1 MGTNPIGTDKDAAEQ
16 LAAEAVCALQG
27 SDGAGY
33 ERCLRLL
40 TVQPGASGWE
50 HLVDR
55 TITGRLQR
63 SVMELWRRGWQPADV
78 VRMANRRLG
87 AVHARLATDTIAA
100 EMLAYTTTTVDE
112 QWLEQLSALNAQ
124 VWWQD
129 RSNYLQEW
137 RDREGLDREAGIA
150 CVLEVLSMFAVL
162 PSLEQLGPLPG
173 TARRRPSGADDRTD
187 GRGSPSKAI
196 VNQRVLSRV
205 RALLSK
211 AESTDY
217 PAEAETFTAGA
228 QAMMARHSI
237 DAAMLWAQSPGAPDA
252 PRGRRVGVDAPY
264 ETAKAMLVSVVA
276 QANRCQAV
284 WNKELGF
291 STVIGFPA
299 DLDAVELLH
308 TSLLVQATTAL
319 VKSGTRAHGDGKSKT
334 RAFRSAFLT
343 SYAQRIGER
352 LSAEA
357 GEAVHQASAEP
368 GHAGLLPVLAAR
380 DRAIEEA
387 VDVMF
392 GKTKKHRVAARYDME
407 GWMSGR
413 AAADVAA
420 LQENRRIPGSH

>member
-1 MGTNPIGTDKDAAEQ
+1 MGTNPIGADKDAAEQ
-16 LAAEAVCALQG
+16 LATEAVYALHG
-27 SDGAGY
+27 SDEAGY

-40 TVQPGASGWE
+40 TVKPNASGWE

-55 TITGRLQR
+55 TITARLQR
-63 SVMELWRRGWQPADV
+63 DVTELWRRGWQPADV
-78 VRMANRRLG
+78 VRMANRRFG

-112 QWLEQLSALNAQ
+112 RWLEQLSVLNAQ

-129 RSNYLQEW
+129 RKNHLQEW

-162 PSLEQLGPLPG
+162 PRLEQLGPLPG
-173 TARRRPSGADDRTD
+173 AARRRPAGADDRAD
-187 GRGSPSKAI
+187 GRGAASNTA
-196 VNQRVLSRV
+196 VNRRILSRV

-237 DAAMLWAQSPGAPDA
+237 DAAMLWAESGDAPDA
-252 PRGRRVGVDAPY
+252 PRGRRLGVDAPY
-264 ETAKAMLVSVVA
+264 ETAKAMLVTVVA

-308 TSLLVQATTAL
+308 TSLLVQAMAAL
-319 VKSGTRAHGDGKSKT
+319 VKSGTRAHGDGQSKT

-352 LSAEA
+352 LSAAA

-368 GHAGLLPVLAAR
+368 GHTGLLPALAAR

-387 VDVMF
+387 VDEMF
-392 GKTKKHRVAARYDME
+392 GKTKKHRVAARHDLE

-413 AAADVAA
+413 AAADVAR

>member
-16 LAAEAVCALQG
+16 LAAEAVYALHG
-27 SDGAGY
+27 SDEAGY

-40 TVQPGASGWE
+40 TVQPGTSGWE

-55 TITGRLQR
+55 TITARLQR
-63 SVMELWRRGWQPADV
+63 DVTELWRRGWQPADV

-100 EMLAYTTTTVDE
+100 EMLTYTTTTVDE
-112 QWLEQLSALNAQ
+112 RWLEQLSVLNAQ

-129 RSNYLQEW
+129 RRNHLQEW

-162 PSLEQLGPLPG
+162 PRLEQLGPIPG
-173 TARRRPSGADDRTD
+173 DARRRPAGADDRAD
-187 GRGSPSKAI
+187 GRGSPSKVT

-237 DAAMLWAQSPGAPDA
+237 DAAMLWAESGDA
-252 PRGRRVGVDAPY
+252 PRGRRLGVDAPY
-264 ETAKAMLVSVVA
+264 ETAKAMLVTVVA

-308 TSLLVQATTAL
+308 TSLLVQAVAAL
-319 VKSGTRAHGDGKSKT
+319 VKSGTRAHGDGQSKT

-352 LSAEA
+352 LSAAA

-387 VDVMF
+387 VDEMF
-392 GKTKKHRVAARYDME
+392 GKTKKHRVPARYDME

-413 AAADVAA
+413 AAADVAR